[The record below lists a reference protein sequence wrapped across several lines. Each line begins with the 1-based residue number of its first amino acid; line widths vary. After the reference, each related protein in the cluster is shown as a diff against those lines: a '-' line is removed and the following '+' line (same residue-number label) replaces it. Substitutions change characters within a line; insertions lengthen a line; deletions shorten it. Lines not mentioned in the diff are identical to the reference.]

1 MKQLKKKEDAPL
13 FYIALIYLIILS
25 EAALCFFLKP
35 HQSAP
40 ETNTMTPPM
49 VTKAV
54 ELILSCQP
62 VCGILLGLSGVCA
75 VAGFSTGFSLG
86 FSTVLVLF
94 GSVLVVVVLSSVVAG
109 VVLSE
114 VEEVEDSDGVDSEV
128 DEAEEPVDVESEVL
142 EAEEPEELDELD
154 DSLVF

>member
-1 MKQLKKKEDAPL
+1 
-13 FYIALIYLIILS
+13 
-25 EAALCFFLKP
+25 
-35 HQSAP
+35 
-40 ETNTMTPPM
+40 MTPPM

-62 VCGILLGLSGVCA
+62 VCGMLLGLSGVCA

-114 VEEVEDSDGVDSEV
+114 VEDSDGVDSEV
-128 DEAEEPVDVESEVL
+128 DDAEEPEDVESEVL